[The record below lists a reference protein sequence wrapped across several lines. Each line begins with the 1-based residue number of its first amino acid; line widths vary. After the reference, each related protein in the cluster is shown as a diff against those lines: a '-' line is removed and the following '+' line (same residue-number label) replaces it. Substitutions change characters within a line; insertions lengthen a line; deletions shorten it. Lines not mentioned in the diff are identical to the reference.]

1 MSSGGDYVTPS
12 PLPGIVS
19 GGDGEETGTVGGNVS
34 PAPSGAPGGAP
45 GNAGADISGGDILPD
60 ILSMLPDAESD
71 SGEAALYAGTETV
84 SGNGADI
91 VDAMEQGFTA
101 VVLLLGLIAGIL
113 LMNGFFVWKARD

>member
-1 MSSGGDYVTPS
+1 MSSGGDYMAPS
-12 PLPGIVS
+12 PSPGTVS
-19 GGDGEETGTVGGNVS
+19 GGDGEETETVGGNVS
-34 PAPSGAPGGAP
+34 PAPGGAPGG
-45 GNAGADISGGDILPD
+45 DSETVSGGDPFPGV
-60 ILSMLPDAESD
+60 LSMLPGMDG
-71 SGEAALYAGTETV
+71 SGEESALYAGTETV